1 MAENNVQTKYQAL
14 SEIEHVIARP
24 GMYVGS
30 TKREN
35 ISSFKKNEET
45 GLYEKH
51 DINISPALLKL
62 FDEIISNSVD
72 ESKRE
77 GTKLTTIKVN
87 IDRSSN
93 KISIYDNGGISV
105 VMHDDT
111 QMYIPELCFGKLRA
125 GSNFNDDEERTGV
138 GTNGLGSVLVN
149 IYSNYFKVETADGS
163 KMFMKEWHNHMS
175 DLSLTPKIKSVQNGK
190 HYTEITFVPD
200 FKLFNSEG
208 IDDDLFLA
216 FENRVLEVAG
226 SNPNLKI
233 YFNDKLIGFKTFF
246 DYCKLFANDIITL
259 NSKDSAAWDVAIAPS
274 NDNEYSNISLVNG
287 ARTFVGGTHEV
298 YVLKNLVSQIKEKIS
313 KKYKYNISTDQIKNQ
328 IFLFVNATVKNPA
341 FSSQTKERL
350 ISTQDDFINPPVI
363 TDKFVDTIMKSDIML
378 RIIEWVKTE
387 KNKDELAALKKL
399 QNNKKENVKKLV
411 DATSKKADNKEFWIF
426 EGDSAAGGFRKFR
439 DPAIQ
444 GALPIRGKI
453 KNVKGVKP
461 STALQNEE
469 VKGIFAALGLTIGVC
484 PFEYK
489 EDDIQEI
496 KMKKGHINA
505 HKESIFVYGGE
516 EYSYNDFIKIAKDTK
531 VEDVIIRKPIKT
543 NNMRYNEVVI
553 ASDMDIDGDC
563 IAGLLLN
570 LFNEYFPELI
580 IQKKICRVIT
590 PLLVAENK
598 KTYLPFYNMQS
609 FEEYKSKNDISK
621 MDIRYLKGLG
631 SLRDSEF
638 ENMLHKPFKSYFLP
652 SNGEMNASEFNIWYG
667 DDAALRKNELLG

>member
-1 MAENNVQTKYQAL
+1 MAENSAQTKYQIL

-35 ISSFKKNEET
+35 TSSFKKNEET

-51 DINISPALLKL
+51 EINISPALLKL

-87 IDRSSN
+87 IDRGTG
-93 KISIYDNGGISV
+93 KVVVYDNGGISV
-105 VMHDDT
+105 TMHDEAG
-111 QMYIPELCFGKLRA
+111 MYIPELCFGKLRA
-125 GSNFNDDEERTGV
+125 GSNFNDDDERTGV

-149 IYSNYFKVETADGS
+149 IYSNYFKVETADGEN
-163 KMFMKEWHNHMS
+163 MFMKEWQNHMT
-175 DLSLTPKIKSVQNGK
+175 DLSLTPKIKKVSNGK
-190 HYTEITFVPD
+190 HYTEITFIPD
-200 FKLFNSEG
+200 FKLFNTEG
-208 IDDDLFLA
+208 IDDDLYLA

-233 YFNDKLIGFKTFF
+233 YFNDKLINFKSFF
-246 DYCKLFANDIITL
+246 DYCKLFTEDIITL
-259 NSKDSAAWDVAIAPS
+259 NSKDPSCWNVAIAPS
-274 NDNEYSNISLVNG
+274 KDNEYSNISLVNG
-287 ARTFVGGTHEV
+287 VRTFVGGTHEV

-328 IFLFVNATVKNPA
+328 LFLFVNATVKNPA

-378 RIIEWVKTE
+378 RITEWVKAE
-387 KNKDELAALKKL
+387 KNKDELASLKKL
-399 QNNKKENVKKLV
+399 QNAKRENVKKLV
-411 DATSKKADNKEFWIF
+411 DATSKKATNKEFWIF

-439 DPAIQ
+439 TPDIQ

-469 VKGIFAALGLTIGVC
+469 VKGIFTALGLTIGVC
-484 PFEYK
+484 PFTYK
-489 EDDIQEI
+489 EDNLQKIP
-496 KMKKGHINA
+496 MKSGYLEE
-505 HKESIFVYGGE
+505 HKEAIFVLEGK
-516 EYSYNDFIKIAKDTK
+516 EYDFDEFSKIAKKYK
-531 VEDVIIRKPIKT
+531 VEDVIVRKPIKE
-543 NNMRYNEVVI
+543 NSMRYNEVVI
-553 ASDMDIDGDC
+553 ASDADIDGDC

-580 IQKKICRVIT
+580 IQKKICRAIT
-590 PLLVAENK
+590 PLLVLEGK
-598 KTYLPFYNMQS
+598 KTYIPFYKMQD
-609 FEEYKSKNDISK
+609 FDDYKTKNDISK
-621 MDIRYLKGLG
+621 LDVRYLKGLG

-638 ENMLHKPFKSYFLP
+638 EDMLKNTFKSYFLP
-652 SNGEMNASEFNIWYG
+652 SNGEMNAKEFEIWYG
-667 DDAALRKNELLG
+667 DDAALRKNELI